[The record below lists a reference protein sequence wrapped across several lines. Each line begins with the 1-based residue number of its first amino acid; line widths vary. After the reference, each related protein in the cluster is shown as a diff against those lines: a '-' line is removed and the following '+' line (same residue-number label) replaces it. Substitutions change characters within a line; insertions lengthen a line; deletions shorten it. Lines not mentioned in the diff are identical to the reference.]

1 MSKLKIKG
9 GSKLKGEVK
18 VQGAKNE
25 ALQIIS
31 ATLLTTRECII
42 HNVPNI
48 VDVNNLLNILKLAGA
63 QIERNGN
70 VSQNTVSI
78 KCKNIESQFF
88 LSEDWKREAGKLRG
102 SITLMGPVLSRFGA
116 VAIPTFGGDKIG
128 KRPIDTH
135 INGFI
140 ALGYHYNG
148 DFVYSDARKH
158 EFNHD
163 HTKTEDKNQR
173 DSLIV
178 TYRNCDYDTSDNGDA
193 MGGNVNNSNSDGTK
207 KIKCIL
213 LEEASVT
220 GTANMILAA
229 YNFKEKIV
237 LSNMAAEPYIEQ
249 LCIFLEKLEMNIIGR
264 GTSKIKLNYEGNN
277 SLSINRNVA
286 LGKKFDYNNSNNVV
300 THYVLPD
307 FIEVASFLS
316 LASITD
322 SDMWIRGCGVE
333 NLGMTLLPFRRL
345 GINFDIIN
353 DDIHVYD
360 NREYTVSTYS
370 NGEPLTIYSEPWPK
384 VSPDILSL
392 LLVAAIQSHGTVL
405 IHEKMYE
412 SRLFF
417 TDKLIGMG
425 AQIILCDPHRAIVV
439 GLNRN
444 KILQARRMDGPDI
457 RAGMALVIAALSADG
472 ESIIDNAEQIDRGYE
487 NLVERLVALGAQVER
502 VV

>member
-9 GSKLKGEVK
+9 GIKLSGEVK

-31 ATLLTTRECII
+31 ATLLTKDECII
-42 HNVPNI
+42 HNVPDI
-48 VDVNNLLNILKLAGA
+48 IDVNNLLNILKLAGA
-63 QIERNGN
+63 EVTRNKN
-70 VSQNTVSI
+70 IVNI
-78 KCKNIESQFF
+78 KCENINAEFF
-88 LSEDWKREAGKLRG
+88 LGEEWKSEAGKLRG
-102 SITLMGPVLSRFGA
+102 SITLMGSVLSRFGA

-148 DFVYSDARKH
+148 VYIYNETRKQ

-163 HTKTEDKNQR
+163 HTKIEDKNQH

-178 TYRNCDYDTSDNGDA
+178 SYKADDNIESIE
-193 MGGNVNNSNSDGTK
+193 NK

-220 GTANMILAA
+220 GTANMLLASA
-229 YNFKEKIV
+229 FIKSKTIIDN
-237 LSNMAAEPYIEQ
+237 AACEPYIEQ
-249 LCIFLEKLEMNIIGR
+249 LAKMLNAMGMHIAGAGTNRLIINQELKLDISNLESKLEKKEKDIDSSISMR
-264 GTSKIKLNYEGNN
+264 GVEHT
-277 SLSINRNVA
+277 
-286 LGKKFDYNNSNNVV
+286 
-300 THYVLPD
+300 VLPD
-307 FIEVASFLS
+307 FIEVASFIS
-316 LASITD
+316 LAAITN
-322 SDMWIRGCGVE
+322 SDIFIRGCSVE

-345 GINFDIIN
+345 GINFDVVG
-353 DDIHVYD
+353 DDVHVYD
-360 NREYTVSTYS
+360 NDEYKVSTYS

-405 IHEKMYE
+405 IHERMYE

-444 KILQARRMDGPDI
+444 KKLQARKMDGPDI
-457 RAGMALVIAALSADG
+457 RAGMALVIAALSAEG

-487 NLVERLVALGAQVER
+487 DLVGRLRALGADVEKI
-502 VV
+502 